1 MRAAE
6 VLELKKRMMQLNES
20 SRGGS
25 GEGGGRKEASSEG
38 GGRKEAST
46 PVHALKQATYTSSL
60 RPHILVA

>member
-38 GGRKEAST
+38 GGGKEAST
-46 PVHALKQATYTSSL
+46 PVRRTL
-60 RPHILVA
+60 